1 MKLDKIARQI
11 RRDIAASP
19 KKAAVLGLMVLVALY
34 FWAPM
39 IWGWIK
45 ADDAGALAV
54 ASASEVILEDEPID
68 PVKATK
74 KEGRTFSWEKVRR
87 KMAADPRMTPAV
99 YEASWSD
106 PFLRS
111 DVATGAGSVAAK
123 AGPQTLA
130 STPIDPAALGLKL
143 TSVAISAQRRVALIS
158 GEKYRE
164 GELVPM
170 GGMEEASAAGIGFR
184 LTKVGFHEVQLEYQ
198 GQTYTLELSRPRL
211 APGDSWNRSR

>member
-45 ADDAGALAV
+45 PSDGGSKAV
-54 ASASEVILEDEPID
+54 ASATEVILEDEPID

-74 KEGRTFSWEKVRR
+74 KEGRKFSWEKVRR

-99 YEASWSD
+99 YDASWPD
-106 PFLRS
+106 PFRL
-111 DVATGAGSVAAK
+111 AEAGTAGTTVK
-123 AGPQTLA
+123 TGPQTPA
-130 STPIDPAALGLKL
+130 AAPIDPAALGLKL
-143 TSVAISAQRRVALIS
+143 TSVAISAQRRAAVIS
-158 GEKYRE
+158 GDKYRE

-170 GGMEEASAAGIGFR
+170 GGKDKASPTGIAFR

-198 GQTYTLELSRPRL
+198 GQTYTLELDRPQL
-211 APGDSWNRSR
+211 APGDEWNRSR